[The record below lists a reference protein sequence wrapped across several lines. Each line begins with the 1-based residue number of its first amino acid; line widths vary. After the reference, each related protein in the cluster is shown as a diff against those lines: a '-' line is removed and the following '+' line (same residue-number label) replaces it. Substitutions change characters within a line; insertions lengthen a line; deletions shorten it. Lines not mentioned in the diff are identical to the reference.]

1 MMQAK
6 CASLTYNTSKALN
19 SKPCLILT
27 RHDFYQ
33 TSATVIA
40 SFFLKKIN
48 KEIAK
53 VDFASQEL
61 ILDLPTSDNPPK
73 RYRATVPLFG
83 PINTEVSKFKI
94 MGTKL
99 EVTFAKADGASWP
112 TLRSDEQ
119 RTGEIIQVGKAGRA

>member
-1 MMQAK
+1 MGRSFWKTSGKVMGIPV
-6 CASLTYNTSKALN
+6 LELVLMTY
-19 SKPCLILT
+19 

-33 TSATVIA
+33 TPTTVIA

-48 KEIAK
+48 KENAK
-53 VDFASQEL
+53 IKFDSQDL
-61 ILDLPTSDNPPK
+61 ILDLPTADIPPK
-73 RYRATVPLFG
+73 RYKATVPLFG
-83 PINTEVSKFKI
+83 LINTAESKYKI

-99 EVTFAKADGASWP
+99 EVNFVKADGASWP

>member
-1 MMQAK
+1 M
-6 CASLTYNTSKALN
+6 Y
-19 SKPCLILT
+19 

-33 TSATVIA
+33 TPTTVIA

-48 KEIAK
+48 KENAK
-53 VDFASQEL
+53 IDFASQEL

-73 RYRATVPLFG
+73 RYKSSVPLFG
-83 PINTEVSKFKI
+83 KIDTTTSKYKI

-99 EVTFAKADGASWP
+99 EVTFVKADGASWP